1 MRVARWL
8 LPLLLL
14 PLFAGRPAWAQDN
27 LQTVPHVKPRLIVLT
42 DLSNEP
48 DDEES
53 FVRLLV
59 YSDQFDI
66 EGLVATTS
74 NWLKRRPHPA

>member
-1 MRVARWL
+1 MNHANNPNPMKTKTPDRTTGVTRWL
-8 LPLLLL
+8 WPLLLL
-14 PLFAGRPAWAQDN
+14 PLFAGRPAQAQDS
-27 LQTVPHVKPRLIVLT
+27 LQTVPHVKPRLVVMT

-59 YSDQFDI
+59 Y
-66 EGLVATTS
+66 
-74 NWLKRRPHPA
+74 